1 MESTTVTGLHVG
13 TGSVNLVAD
22 DSMVVAG
29 SILPKHVKGQEGELR
44 AVAIVI
50 EKPPSSQTCHCRL

>member
-1 MESTTVTGLHVG
+1 MKSTSVAHSAGLRVG
-13 TGSVNLVAD
+13 TGSVNLSAD

-44 AVAIVI
+44 
-50 EKPPSSQTCHCRL
+50 CGRHCD